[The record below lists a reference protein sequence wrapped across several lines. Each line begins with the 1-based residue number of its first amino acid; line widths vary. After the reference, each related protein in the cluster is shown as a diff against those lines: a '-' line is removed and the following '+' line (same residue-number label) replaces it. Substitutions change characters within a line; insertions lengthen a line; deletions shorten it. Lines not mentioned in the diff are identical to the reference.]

1 MKSYLEK
8 IKFDPKLR
16 GGIVSGFIKN
26 LRIVILLIVSI
37 AIIGILGFINLPKRL
52 NPEIKIPIVNVV
64 TVLPGASP
72 EDVES
77 LITIPL
83 ENRVK
88 NINGIDNLSSVSREN
103 FSVITIQF
111 LSSVDRDKA
120 EQQVQREVDAV
131 SDLPSDT
138 QTPNV
143 AVLDF
148 ENVPVWS
155 FMVISDKSLPSLMN
169 FTQHLK
175 TEIETSSK
183 VDRVEISGYE
193 DQEISV
199 EVSPEKL
206 NQYGLSPLVLL
217 QGIAKET
224 ASYPAGNIYGS
235 ENIFSLGVNSIT
247 GDLSD
252 LRDTRLNLQGNLIR
266 LGDIARIEERSKRDI
281 NDSYYIAP
289 GSPIKR
295 AAVVYVYKTFG
306 SNIDTAGHE
315 IEEIVD
321 KVVANYNQQ
330 FEVVTIANYAEEI
343 DEQFTDLLGEFRTTI
358 ILILICLFIFLGFR
372 QAILSSLTVP
382 LTFLSAFFLMNLFGQ
397 SVNFLTLFALLL
409 ALGLLI
415 DDTIVVVAAMTTYY
429 RTKRFD
435 TFETGRLVWRDTIVP
450 IWSTTIT
457 TIWSFVPLLITS
469 GIIGEFIKPIPVVV
483 TVTMLSSTAIAVL
496 ITLPLMIWLLKP
508 VVAARVVK
516 LGRLLMIAA
525 VFVALL
531 VVSPKNWT
539 LVLIIPLFTLLL
551 WTFFRFNK
559 LIIKETAK
567 LFGKRPEIGAIKKY
581 WCKFADQGVLS
592 IEPLAEKYRQGIL
605 HVLAEPKRRHRV
617 IAAIIIYSVVG
628 FALIPLGLVKNEF
641 FPKSDSNNIYLS
653 AAFPS
658 GTKPELVKSQSLELL
673 RQVKRTEGIK
683 YAALELGREMNS
695 MGGQGENSS
704 GAIITLNL
712 VDEKERD
719 LESFEIAEKLRDR
732 FEHFE
737 AAEVQV
743 LEQSGGP
750 PAGADLEVKLLGEN
764 LTDLEGLADKT
775 VRYLKSIDGPIN
787 VQKSI
792 KPSTSRIAFIPD
804 RDKLAQYGIG
814 VDTIALYGRIFAS
827 GLTLDKVNW
836 NDTEEQ
842 EEIKLYFGRSRN
854 LEDLNR
860 LNWTTPTGQIL
871 PFAELGKFVLA
882 PNPSQITRENGQRTI
897 SVSAGVLPGYNIPE
911 LSKQMTDYVSE
922 LTKGTDYSWDTG
934 GVNEENQKS
943 INSIIQAM
951 GVSFI
956 LILVTMVIQFQSYRQ
971 AFIVLIVIP
980 LAVSSVFYAFA
991 LTGTPLS
998 FPAMIGV
1005 LSLFGIVVTN
1015 SMFVVDKIN
1024 MNLREK
1030 MPLKEAIA
1038 DAGESRLEPI
1048 VLTKLNT
1055 ILGLLPITLANPLWR
1070 GLGGAIIS
1078 GLLIASSIMLFFIPA
1093 LYYEWFK
1100 ED

>member
-1 MKSYLEK
+1 MKSYLEQV
-8 IKFDPKLR
+8 KFDSKLNT
-16 GGIVSGFIKN
+16 GFVSGFIKN
-26 LRIVILLIVSI
+26 LRIVLLLVISI

-52 NPEIKIPIVNVV
+52 NPEIKIPIVNVI
-64 TVLPGASP
+64 TLLPGASP
-72 EDVES
+72 ENIENLV
-77 LITIPL
+77 TIPL
-83 ENRVK
+83 ENRIK
-88 NINGIDNLSSVSREN
+88 NINGIDTLSSVSREN
-103 FSVITIQF
+103 LSLITIQF
-111 LSSVDRDKA
+111 LSSVDRDTA

-131 SDLPSDT
+131 SDLPAEA
-138 QTPNV
+138 QTPSV
-143 AVLDF
+143 AILDF

-155 FMVISDKSLPSLMN
+155 FMIITPKSLPSLMS
-169 FTQHLK
+169 FTERIK
-175 TEIETSSK
+175 TEIESSPK
-183 VDRVEISGYE
+183 VDRVEVSGFE

-199 EVSPEKL
+199 EITPEKL
-206 NQYGLSPLVLL
+206 NQYGLSPFLLL
-217 QGIAKET
+217 QGINKET
-224 ASYPAGNIYGS
+224 ASYPAGNVS
-235 ENIFSLGVNSIT
+235 NNENTFSLGIDSLTTN
-247 GDLSD
+247 LED
-252 LRDTRLNLQGNLIR
+252 LRNTRLNLQGNLVR
-266 LGDIARIEERSKRDI
+266 LGEIARVEERSKREI
-281 NDSYYIAP
+281 NESYYIAP
-289 GSPIKR
+289 NVPTKR
-295 AAVVYVYKTFG
+295 AVVVYVYKTLG
-306 SNIDTAGHE
+306 SNIDTAGRE
-315 IEEIVD
+315 IEKIVE
-321 KVVANYNQQ
+321 KVTADYQEQ
-330 FEVVTIANYAEEI
+330 FEVVTITNYAEEI
-343 DEQFTDLLGEFRTTI
+343 DAQFSDLLGEFRTTI

-429 RTKRFD
+429 KTRRFN
-435 TFETGRLVWRDTIVP
+435 TFQTGRLVWRDTIIP

-469 GIIGEFIKPIPVVV
+469 GIIGEFIKPIPIVV

-508 VVAARVVK
+508 ALATRVVK
-516 LGRLLMIAA
+516 LGRLLLT
-525 VFVALL
+525 VALFIAL
-531 VVSPKNWT
+531 IIVSPKNWL
-539 LVLIIPLFTLLL
+539 LVLILPLFALLL
-551 WTFFRFNK
+551 LIFSRFYHQIRNQ
-559 LIIKETAK
+559 TV
-567 LFGKRPEIGAIKKY
+567 KKY
-581 WCKFADQGVLS
+581 WQKFADQGVLS
-592 IEPLAEKYRQGIL
+592 IAPLAKKYYQTISYI
-605 HVLAEPKRRHRV
+605 LAEPKRRQKV
-617 IAAIIIYSVVG
+617 IVAILIYSAIG
-628 FALIPLGLVKNEF
+628 FALLPLGFVKNEF
-641 FPKSDSNNIYLS
+641 FPKSDSENLYLNL
-653 AAFPS
+653 AFPS
-658 GTKPELVKSQSLELL
+658 GTKREIVKQESLGLL
-673 RQVKRTEGIK
+673 KQIQKTTGLK
-683 YAALELGREMNS
+683 YAALELGREMS
-695 MGGQGENSS
+695 GMGGQSENNS
-704 GAIITLNL
+704 GAVITLNL
-712 VDEKERD
+712 VEEEQREKQ
-719 LESFEIAEKLRDR
+719 SFEIAQELRNR
-732 FEHFE
+732 FANLSFGEI
-737 AAEVQV
+737 QV
-743 LEQSGGP
+743 LEESSGP
-750 PAGADLEVKLLGEN
+750 PAGADLQVKLLGAN
-764 LTDLEGLADKT
+764 LTELEKLADKT
-775 VRYLKSIDGPIN
+775 VQYLKKQPGAVN

-792 KPSTSRIAFIPD
+792 KPSTSRIVFLPD
-804 RDKLAQYGIG
+804 RNKLAQYGIS
-814 VDTIALYGRIFAS
+814 VETIALYSRIFAS
-827 GLTLDKVNW
+827 GLPLDKVNW
-836 NDTEEQ
+836 NGSDEQ
-842 EEIKLYFGRSRN
+842 QEIKLYFGRSRS

-860 LNWTTPTGQIL
+860 LNWTTTNGLTL
-871 PFAELGKFVLA
+871 PFSELGQFVLEA
-882 PNPSQITRENGQRTI
+882 NPSQITRENNERTI

-911 LSKQMTDYVSE
+911 LSKQTTDYVDQ
-922 LTKGTDYSWDTG
+922 LIKGTEYTWDTG

-1024 MNLREK
+1024 INLREK

-1048 VLTKLNT
+1048 ILTKLNT